1 MEMMKFS
8 VQAEQTQSQAS
19 DSGATYQADNQSTV
33 VPAKFIATFEK
44 KEHSWFAL
52 SQIPTDLSIQVE
64 DITFYV
70 HKFPIISKCGYFGR
84 IELQPPKS
92 NLSYDHK
99 IDNFPGGAET
109 FEIILKFCYGLP
121 ISLTANNVAVLR
133 CAAEFLEMTEALEDG
148 NLISK
153 AEAFFTFVVL
163 SSWRDSIAVLRS
175 CETLSPWAENLQIVR
190 RCCDSIAW
198 KISHE
203 TSTIG
208 EIINGEKWWFN
219 DMATLRI
226 DYFTRIITAL
236 KAKGVI
242 PEIIGSCIMQY
253 GEIWLPIR
261 ESGRE
266 GMGSNDGSNE
276 LQWNIMSGRSQGGVI
291 GPTKEQ
297 RMIVENLVSILPP
310 QKEAVSSKFL
320 LKLLKMAIV
329 YFASPA
335 LVSELEK
342 RVGMVLDTADV
353 GDLLIPNY
361 AAGDQGKLVNSSEEN
376 SMYNIDVVQRILEY
390 FLLYEQKQQ
399 QQQPGPL
406 TISKLLDNYLAEIAR
421 DPNLPVTKF
430 QFLAQSLPENA
441 RTCDDDHERRR
452 LCKVMN
458 SAKLSLDACE
468 HAAQNERLPLRTMI
482 QVLFSEQVK
491 IRATIQGKC
500 QIETADN
507 SDQESSGSSTNKE
520 VKMLKIELE
529 KVKMQIAELQR
540 DYSVL
545 QQEYQKQTT
554 KRNSSGWTRGWPNIR
569 KSGLFNL
576 IIDREETDE
585 SENRPKQSRRNR
597 FHRRQSIS

>member
-1 MEMMKFS
+1 
-8 VQAEQTQSQAS
+8 
-19 DSGATYQADNQSTV
+19 
-33 VPAKFIATFEK
+33 
-44 KEHSWFAL
+44 
-52 SQIPTDLSIQVE
+52 
-64 DITFYV
+64 
-70 HKFPIISKCGYFGR
+70 
-84 IELQPPKS
+84 
-92 NLSYDHK
+92 
-99 IDNFPGGAET
+99 
-109 FEIILKFCYGLP
+109 
-121 ISLTANNVAVLR
+121 
-133 CAAEFLEMTEALEDG
+133 
-148 NLISK
+148 
-153 AEAFFTFVVL
+153 
-163 SSWRDSIAVLRS
+163 
-175 CETLSPWAENLQIVR
+175 
-190 RCCDSIAW
+190 
-198 KISHE
+198 
-203 TSTIG
+203 
-208 EIINGEKWWFN
+208 
-219 DMATLRI
+219 
-226 DYFTRIITAL
+226 
-236 KAKGVI
+236 
-242 PEIIGSCIMQY
+242 
-253 GEIWLPIR
+253 

-441 RTCDDDHERRR
+441 RTCDDGLYRAIDIYLKAHPSLTDHERRR

-554 KRNSSGWTRGWPNIR
+554 KRNSLGWTRGWPNIR

>member
-1 MEMMKFS
+1 
-8 VQAEQTQSQAS
+8 
-19 DSGATYQADNQSTV
+19 
-33 VPAKFIATFEK
+33 
-44 KEHSWFAL
+44 
-52 SQIPTDLSIQVE
+52 
-64 DITFYV
+64 
-70 HKFPIISKCGYFGR
+70 
-84 IELQPPKS
+84 
-92 NLSYDHK
+92 
-99 IDNFPGGAET
+99 
-109 FEIILKFCYGLP
+109 
-121 ISLTANNVAVLR
+121 
-133 CAAEFLEMTEALEDG
+133 
-148 NLISK
+148 
-153 AEAFFTFVVL
+153 
-163 SSWRDSIAVLRS
+163 
-175 CETLSPWAENLQIVR
+175 
-190 RCCDSIAW
+190 
-198 KISHE
+198 
-203 TSTIG
+203 
-208 EIINGEKWWFN
+208 
-219 DMATLRI
+219 
-226 DYFTRIITAL
+226 
-236 KAKGVI
+236 
-242 PEIIGSCIMQY
+242 
-253 GEIWLPIR
+253 
-261 ESGRE
+261 
-266 GMGSNDGSNE
+266 
-276 LQWNIMSGRSQGGVI
+276 
-291 GPTKEQ
+291 
-297 RMIVENLVSILPP
+297 
-310 QKEAVSSKFL
+310 
-320 LKLLKMAIV
+320 
-329 YFASPA
+329 
-335 LVSELEK
+335 
-342 RVGMVLDTADV
+342 MVLDTADV

-361 AAGDQGKLVNSSEEN
+361 AAGDQGKLVNSREEN

-406 TISKLLDNYLAEIAR
+406 TISKLLDNYLAENCKR
-421 DPNLPVTKF
+421 LPVTKF

-441 RTCDDDHERRR
+441 PCDDHERRR